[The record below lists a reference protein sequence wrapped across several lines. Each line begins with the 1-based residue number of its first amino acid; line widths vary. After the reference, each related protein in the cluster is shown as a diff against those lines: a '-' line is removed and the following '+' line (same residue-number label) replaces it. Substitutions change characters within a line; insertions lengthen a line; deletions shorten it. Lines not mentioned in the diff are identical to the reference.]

1 MTIEKLQDIFR
12 DVFNDDGIIL
22 SETTTSSDID
32 DWDSLAHIQLITEIE
47 KSFEIRFTVQE
58 AVSAENVK
66 EFTELIDSKLQ
77 AKNKE

>member
-47 KSFEIRFTVQE
+47 KSFGIRFTVQE

>member
-22 SETTTSSDID
+22 SETMTSSDID

-47 KSFEIRFTVQE
+47 KSFGIRFTVQE